1 SLPSISP
8 EDEVGSVARAYS
20 ITSSSRASSDGGTV
34 RPTILAVSALA
45 RAFAAPPKNKRSG
58 RAALPG
64 PLAFPFPPSRLLAP
78 AELCARRPG
87 PLVSHLDNSG
97 FTRDRQG
104 SKKSE
109 RWFGEVETGVAPP
122 RLRCLM
128 RATFAGCCA
137 RTASGHAAAPPSSVM
152 NSRRLIHSPRR
163 RGRAALS
170 SQRRRCADDVA

>member
-1 SLPSISP
+1 MR
-8 EDEVGSVARAYS
+8 VAA
-20 ITSSSRASSDGGTV
+20 GTV
-34 RPTILAVSALA
+34 AVELFPPFHHIAATAVFRDQA

-97 FTRDRQG
+97 FIRDRKG

-109 RWFGEVETGVAPP
+109 RWFGEVETGVARP

-152 NSRRLIHSPRR
+152 NSRRLTRSPRR
-163 RGRAALS
+163 RGRAASAACPL
-170 SQRRRCADDVA
+170 RRGAAVAA